1 MQSVDGKADNSG
13 SQIHYLSSTN
23 FNGTDNYCEQL
34 GWKRLQEYSP
44 NQRSWKYLSTL
55 AEGNAMQE
63 DSLPFEGEFEE
74 EEYYYPSLPFIARFS
89 CFKATELKVT
99 CLLCY
104 CLEGDNIHD
113 AFHLAEAA
121 CKVLGQSPTNFHGN
135 GNDKW
140 LIPISWKTLYGPPIY
155 MSLF

>member
-1 MQSVDGKADNSG
+1 MMIEFVKNLADYVAASGKK
-13 SQIHYLSSTN
+13 H
-23 FNGTDNYCEQL
+23 
-34 GWKRLQEYSP
+34 EYNP
-44 NQRSWKYLSTL
+44 NQRSWKYLNTL

-63 DSLPFEGEFEE
+63 DSLSFEGEFEE
-74 EEYYYPSLPFIARFS
+74 EEEEYYYPSFPFIARFS
-89 CFKATELKVT
+89 CFKVT

-104 CLEGDNIHD
+104 CSEGDNIPD

-121 CKVLGQSPTNFHGN
+121 CKLLGQSPTNFHGCIFVAKCKCSLFN

-140 LIPISWKTLYGPPIY
+140 FIPISWKTLYRPPTN